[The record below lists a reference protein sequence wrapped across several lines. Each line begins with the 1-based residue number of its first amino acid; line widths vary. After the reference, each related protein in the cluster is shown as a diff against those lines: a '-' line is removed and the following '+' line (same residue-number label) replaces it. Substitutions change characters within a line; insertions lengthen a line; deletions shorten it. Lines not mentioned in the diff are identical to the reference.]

1 VQFSEIIVKLDDLK
15 VSARKQRRITKIVAK
30 EVVIS
35 HRARMDK
42 WTSSKRTKQE
52 QTEFKNNL
60 ISFYQRAHPSDPN
73 QLKCM
78 VVDAFFPRHLVRASH
93 IWKFET
99 EGEGLTEFGLHP
111 SDLSNPRNG
120 FLLCDEIEKAFD
132 VKRVCFLID
141 RLRSN
146 ELFIKVLDRNLLD
159 PATSPVVCQGA
170 TVRFCDIDGLQLQ
183 CPPGSLPFRRIL
195 DFHAKCSFEKAINK
209 GWLAPSSSFTDF
221 FDMSVGSSIPDYN
234 IYQDLE
240 SDGDSDDEGDD

>member
-1 VQFSEIIVKLDDLK
+1 MEIIVKLDDLK
-15 VSARKQRRITKIVAK
+15 VSARKQRRIIKYVAK
-30 EVVIS
+30 EVIIS

-52 QTEFKNNL
+52 QTEFKNSL
-60 ISFYQRAHPSDPN
+60 VSFYQRAHPSDPN

-99 EGEGLTEFGLHP
+99 EGDGLTEFGLYP

-120 FLLCDEIEKAFD
+120 FLLCEDIEKAFD
-132 VKRVCFLID
+132 VKRVCFLVD
-141 RLRSN
+141 RLRSD
-146 ELFIKVLDRNLLD
+146 ELYIKVLDRILLD
-159 PATSPVVCQGA
+159 PATSPVVCQGHT
-170 TVRFCDIDGLQLQ
+170 TVRFCDIDGMQLQ
-183 CPPGSLPFRRIL
+183 YPPGFLPFRRIL

-240 SDGDSDDEGDD
+240 SDGDSDDEVDD